1 MPYRRIEDLPP
12 VQVAPYDDRQREA
25 FLKAFNASYHV
36 NGADESLAFAAAHD
50 AARRAGGDTR
60 GLAAGLL
67 ETEDIRTETCA
78 SEESDVPKEETMPYR
93 TIADL
98 PQVQVQHYNEHQ
110 KEAFLK
116 AFNNAFKEYGGDEHR
131 AFAVAHHAAKQAG
144 ERPGP
149 G

>member
-1 MPYRRIEDLPP
+1 MPYRRIEDLPE
-12 VQVAPYDDRQREA
+12 VQVATYDDRQKEA
-25 FLKAFNASYHV
+25 FLNAFNAAYET

-50 AARRAGGDTR
+50 AARRVGGNMA

-67 ETEDIRTETCA
+67 QAQDVDEAPGVVEAVGLEDA
-78 SEESDVPKEETMPYR
+78 SMPYR
-93 TIADL
+93 TIEDL
-98 PQVQVQHYNEHQ
+98 PKAQVDQYNEHQ

-116 AFNNAFKEYGGDEHR
+116 AFNNAFREYGGDEHR

>member
-1 MPYRRIEDLPP
+1 M
-12 VQVAPYDDRQREA
+12 
-25 FLKAFNASYHV
+25 
-36 NGADESLAFAAAHD
+36 
-50 AARRAGGDTR
+50 

-67 ETEDIRTETCA
+67 QPPDGEPARDTLNP
-78 SEESDVPKEETMPYR
+78 EEPAMPYR
-93 TIADL
+93 TVQDL
-98 PQVQVQHYNEHQ
+98 PRAQVDQYNDHQ

>member
-1 MPYRRIEDLPP
+1 MPYRRIEDLPR
-12 VQVAPYDDRQREA
+12 VQVAPYNDRQKEA
-25 FLKAFNASYHV
+25 FLRAFNLVWAA
-36 NGADESLAFAAAHD
+36 NGGDEGAAFASAHD
-50 AARRAGGDTR
+50 AARRAGGDTS

-67 ETEDIRTETCA
+67 EPEDAER
-78 SEESDVPKEETMPYR
+78 SLDLEESIMPYR
-93 TIADL
+93 STKDL
-98 PQVQVQHYNEHQ
+98 PEAQVDQYNEHQ

>member
-1 MPYRRIEDLPP
+1 MPYRRVEDLPH
-12 VQVAPYDDRQREA
+12 VQVARYSNRPREA
-25 FLKAFNASYHV
+25 FLKAFNIVWAA
-36 NGADESLAFAAAHD
+36 NGGDEGAAFASAHD
-50 AARRAGGDTR
+50 AARRAGGDMS
-60 GLAAGLL
+60 GLAALMLQPGERAGNAHDL
-67 ETEDIRTETCA
+67 
-78 SEESDVPKEETMPYR
+78 EESVMPYR
-93 TIADL
+93 STRDL
-98 PQVQVQHYNEHQ
+98 PRAQVDQYNEHQ